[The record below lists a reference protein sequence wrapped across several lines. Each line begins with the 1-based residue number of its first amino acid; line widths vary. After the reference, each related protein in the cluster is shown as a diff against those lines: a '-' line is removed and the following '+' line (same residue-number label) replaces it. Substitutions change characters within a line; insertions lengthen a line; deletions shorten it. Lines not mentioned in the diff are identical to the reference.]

1 MRKQAQQTNRRLNP
15 EETKEKPE
23 EKPKQEYFSIIRIL
37 QTDIPGNKKVLV
49 GLTYI
54 KGVSWGISNALCKIL
69 KLDPEKKISD
79 LDKKEIK
86 EIEDFLKNSQILPKF
101 LKNRRNDFETGEDS
115 HLVGAELDMKKE
127 FDIRRLKKI
136 RSYRGLRHAFGHPT
150 RGQKTRSHFRAK
162 GKKKAIGVRTRK
174 VGKKG

>member
-1 MRKQAQQTNRRLNP
+1 MKMQEQTQ
-15 EETKEKPE
+15 EIKEKPKE
-23 EKPKQEYFSIIRIL
+23 EYFSIIRIL
-37 QTDIPGNKKVLV
+37 QTDIPGNKKTLV

-54 KGVSWGISNALCKIL
+54 KGVSWAISNALCKIF
-69 KLDPEKKISD
+69 KLDPEKKILD
-79 LDKKEIK
+79 LDKKEI
-86 EIEDFLKNSQILPKF
+86 EIIEGFLKNPEILPEF

-150 RGQKTRSHFRAK
+150 RGQRTRSHFRAK
-162 GKKKAIGVRTRK
+162 GKKKAIGVK
-174 VGKKG
+174 KKKLGKKG